1 MASSSTAGTVP
12 KRFAKFEEKLWHA
25 SFASMN
31 MAKAFIKRARFGP
44 VEARHREFPLEQI
57 EQTTRFLE
65 SNALIGKVVVNV

>member
-1 MASSSTAGTVP
+1 
-12 KRFAKFEEKLWHA
+12 
-25 SFASMN
+25 MN

-44 VEARHREFPLEQI
+44 VEARHREFHLEQI